1 MRTSPR
7 YTPNVPSTWI
17 VNGGGAL
24 ACMLLLG
31 YGYFLEYAEGL
42 APCPLCVLQRI
53 AFALLAVVL
62 LAAAFHRPR
71 SRGGGRAYGI
81 IAGLVAAAGA
91 GIAGWHIHLQNL
103 PPEAAPECGPGLEYM
118 LNAFPIGETIEM
130 IFTGSGECA
139 EVSWSFLYLSIPGWA
154 LLWFVV
160 LGVVG
165 LANNFRTPPGY
176 RPRLFD

>member
-1 MRTSPR
+1 MRTNPR
-7 YTPNVPSTWI
+7 YNPGVPPTWS
-17 VNGGGAL
+17 VNAGGAL

-31 YGYFLEYAEGL
+31 YGYFLEHAEGL

-53 AFALLAVVL
+53 AFVLLAVVL
-62 LAAAFHRPR
+62 IAAAFHRPR
-71 SRGGGRAYGI
+71 SRGGGRAYGVI
-81 IAGLVAAAGA
+81 GGIVAAVGA

-103 PPEAAPECGPGLEYM
+103 PPGEAPECGPGLEYM
-118 LNAFPIGETIEM
+118 LGAFPIGETIKM

-154 LLWFVV
+154 LVWFVV
-160 LGVVG
+160 LGVVS

-176 RPRLFD
+176 QPRLFD

>member
-1 MRTSPR
+1 MRTDPR
-7 YTPNVPSTWI
+7 YTPDVPSTWI
-17 VNGGGAL
+17 VNAGGAL

-62 LAAAFHRPR
+62 LVAAFHRPR
-71 SRGGGRAYGI
+71 SRVGGRAYGI
-81 IAGLVAAAGA
+81 IAGVVAAAGA

-103 PPEAAPECGPGLEYM
+103 PPGAAPECGPGLEYM
-118 LNAFPIGETIEM
+118 LNAFPIGETIRM

-160 LGVVG
+160 LGVVS